1 MSNSSELL
9 PSKFPVA
16 QLTVLISFD
25 VEIPAI
31 IELIPCLQEHDFQNP
46 VDASQSAFD
55 YTFGASFFNMLKE
68 NPITHHCFDSYMA
81 GRRIGKVSWLDYYPI
96 EERLVHGTS
105 PENPIFMVDMG
116 GGQGHDLKSLV
127 DKYGKDGLPG
137 RLVLQDLVADT
148 RENSTTLFESMV
160 HNFFE
165 PQPLKGSCLHAA
177 KSRTQRT
184 GTNNLT
190 T

>member
-1 MSNSSELL
+1 MSNFSERL
-9 PSKFPVA
+9 PSKFLVA
-16 QLTVLISFD
+16 QLTVPTSFD

-31 IELIPCLQEHDFQNP
+31 IQLIPCLQKHDFQNP

-55 YTFGASFFNMLKE
+55 YAFGAPFFNMLKE
-68 NPITHHCFDSYMA
+68 HPMTLHCFDSYMA

-96 EERLVHGTS
+96 EERLVQGTS

-116 GGQGHDLKSLV
+116 GGQGHDLKGLG

-137 RLVLQDLVADT
+137 RLVLQDLVADA

-165 PQPLKGSCLHAA
+165 PQPLKGACLHAA
-177 KSRTQRT
+177 KTR
-184 GTNNLT
+184 N
-190 T
+190 